1 MKRRDALTLAA
12 LAGLPAALTAEA
24 QVPSSVAGVSARK
37 VLRLVFPLAESGFDP
52 VRLDDLYSRTLTS
65 HIFDAPLEFD
75 YLARPVKLRART
87 ASRLPEHSSDFRTW
101 TFHLKPG
108 IYFSEDAAFK
118 GNRRELTAQ
127 DYVYSLKR
135 FADPMNRSPS
145 WGAVEELGILGLSD
159 LRSAA
164 RRGGGRF
171 DYDAEVAGLRAIG
184 RYSFQC
190 QLLNPSPRFPERLTD
205 SGIYGAVAR
214 EVVEFY
220 GDRVHEHPVG
230 TGPFRLADWRRSSRI
245 LLERNPSFRNASWE
259 AEPAAD
265 DVEGHAILRTM
276 KGRRLPIVDAVD
288 VQIIE
293 ESQPRF
299 LSFSN
304 GQVDVLAL
312 PQEFALLAMPGG
324 RLAPHL
330 QSKGIQGWRTL
341 RPTVQLLYF
350 NMEHPVVGGLE
361 PHKVALRRA
370 VCLGMNVPALI
381 SIAYRDQ
388 AAPAQSLIAPH
399 TSGYDAA
406 FHAEGGEYSVARARA
421 LLDVF
426 GYVDRNGDG
435 WRELPNG
442 QPLQL
447 EVATEPGSLSRQVD
461 ELLKRDMDAL
471 GLRLGFRT
479 AQRSENLK
487 AAHAGRHMMWRVNMA
502 SSRTDGQEM
511 LQCLYGAQFGQS
523 NFAHFKLPRLDAIY
537 DRLLG
542 LDDGPE
548 RESLFLEAKK
558 LAIAYAPYKAI
569 FHHYADVLA
578 QPWVLGYRYPLFW
591 YDWWHMVDLDTR
603 DRTFPTA

>member
-1 MKRRDALTLAA
+1 MKRRDALTLAGV
-12 LAGLPAALTAEA
+12 AGLPTALMAAAQRPAPGTASE
-24 QVPSSVAGVSARK
+24 PK
-37 VLRLVFPLAESGFDP
+37 ILRLVFPLAESGFDP

-65 HIFDAPLEFD
+65 HIFEAPLEFD
-75 YLARPVKLRART
+75 YLARPVKLRPRT

-108 IYFSEDAAFK
+108 IYFSDDPAFK
-118 GNRRELTAQ
+118 GKRRELTAQ
-127 DYVYSLKR
+127 DYVYTLKR
-135 FADPMNRSPS
+135 FADPVNRSPS
-145 WGAVEELGILGLSD
+145 WGAVEEIGFVGLGGLRA
-159 LRSAA
+159 LA
-164 RRGGGRF
+164 RREGGRF
-171 DYDAEVAGLRAIG
+171 DYDTEIEGLRATG

-190 QLLNPSPRFPERLTD
+190 QLIHPSPRFPERLAD
-205 SGIYGAVAR
+205 SGIYGALAR

-220 GDRVHEHPVG
+220 GDRLSEHPVG

-245 LLERNPSFRNASWE
+245 VLERNPGFRDAFWD

-265 DVEGHAILRTM
+265 DGEGQAIRQAM
-276 KGRRLPIVDAVD
+276 KGRRLPMVDAVE

-324 RLAPHL
+324 QPAPHL
-330 QSKGIQGWRTL
+330 RKNGVRGWRTL

-361 PHKVALRRA
+361 PSRVALRRA
-370 VCLGMNVPALI
+370 VCLGMNVQTLI
-381 SIAYRDQ
+381 RIAYRDQ
-388 AAPAQSLIAPH
+388 AAAAESLITPH

-421 LLDVF
+421 LLDLY

-435 WRELPNG
+435 WRESPDG
-442 QPLQL
+442 RPLRL
-447 EVATEPGSLSRQVD
+447 EVATEPGSLARQVD
-461 ELLKRDMDAL
+461 ELFKRDMDVL
-471 GLRLGFRT
+471 GLRVDFRT

-511 LQCLYGAQFGQS
+511 LQCLHAAQAGQS
-523 NFAHFKLPRLDAIY
+523 NFAHFKLPRFDAIY
-537 DRLLG
+537 ERLLR

-548 RESLFLEAKK
+548 REALFLEAKR

-569 FHHYADVLA
+569 FHHYADVLV
-578 QPWVLGYRYPLFW
+578 QPWVQGYRYPLFW
-591 YDWWHMVDLDTR
+591 YDWWHMVDIGQKTGSFR
-603 DRTFPTA
+603 ST